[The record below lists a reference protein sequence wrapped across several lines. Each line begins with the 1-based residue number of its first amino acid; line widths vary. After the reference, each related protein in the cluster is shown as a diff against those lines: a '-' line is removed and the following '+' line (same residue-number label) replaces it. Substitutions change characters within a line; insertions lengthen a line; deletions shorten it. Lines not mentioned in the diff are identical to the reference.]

1 VIQKYS
7 LNYIFVF
14 LNCLYSS
21 YDIDKIPILIFL
33 SFITVPDV
41 DEPLNITSVTTENTG
56 NVNTTCFKRSQMT
69 QKTRVMLTQHVL
81 KVLK

>member
-1 VIQKYS
+1 MIQTKQVHCHQDILS
-7 LNYIFVF
+7 KIDN
-14 LNCLYSS
+14 
-21 YDIDKIPILIFL
+21 DIDKMSILIFL

-56 NVNTTCFKRSQMT
+56 NANTTCFKSSQMT
-69 QKTRVMLTQHVL
+69 QETRVMFTQHVL